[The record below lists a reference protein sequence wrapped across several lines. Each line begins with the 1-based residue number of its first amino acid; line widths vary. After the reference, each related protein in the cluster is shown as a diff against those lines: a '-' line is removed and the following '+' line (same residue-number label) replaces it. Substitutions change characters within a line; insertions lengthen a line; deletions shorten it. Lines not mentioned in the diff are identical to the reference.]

1 MTMPSYRVPDMS
13 CGHCKDAIEKAVTAV
28 DGRARVTVDLEAKT
42 VVIESE
48 AAQSDLRA
56 AIEEAGYDAFPL
68 G

>member
-1 MTMPSYRVPDMS
+1 
-13 CGHCKDAIEKAVTAV
+13 
-28 DGRARVTVDLEAKT
+28 
-42 VVIESE
+42 VVIESD

>member
-28 DGRARVTVDLEAKT
+28 DGRARVTVDREAKT

-48 AAQSDLRA
+48 AAPSDLRA